1 MKPMLLTGTT
11 ELPEGEEW
19 VYEVKYDGFRAILEA
34 SDKGIKL
41 WSRNGKDLSDRF
53 PEIVQVEIPNK
64 LLPFTLDGELV
75 LLNTPYQ
82 ANFEALQTRGR
93 MRNKEKIQAS
103 SKQRPAT
110 FLAFD
115 KIENKA
121 IPLLKRKENMNNLL
135 GKLKHPQIRSI
146 DIYEE
151 IEEILT
157 IAELHMAEGI
167 IAKMKKSKYQ
177 PGERGRQWLKWKQWR
192 TVTGF
197 LQKYDAE
204 NGYYDIGYY
213 KDDSSTSLGKFKH
226 GLTDEESETLRT
238 FFKENGKKRKGT
250 WHIEPSTCVDV
261 HCLSAEEGELREP
274 LFHQFRFD
282 LTPED
287 CTESKKQWNLSLFP
301 ANFEPTNV
309 AKPLWKG
316 IAKQDFLV
324 YIRQI
329 APHILPFLEEK
340 KLTLIRYPDG
350 IYEESFYQK
359 HFPDHAPDFL
369 KMWME
374 DGEPFI
380 ICDQLLSLLWL
391 ANQGA
396 LEYHVPFEKAGGQR
410 PDEIVLDLDPKD
422 RDHFSKAITAAR
434 LLKHLLDELE
444 VKSFVKTSGNKGM
457 QIHIPILEGDL
468 SYEETRKITETLATL
483 LVNEAPDLFTIER
496 LKKKRGDRLYIDYVQ
511 HAEGKTIIAPYST
524 RATEKATVATPLY
537 WEEVTEDLRP
547 ESFTIHTVPDR
558 IAKFGCPFSM
568 YEVARDH
575 QPIKK
580 LKQLLQ

>member
-11 ELPEGEEW
+11 ELPEGNEW

-34 SDKGIKL
+34 RAEGVKL
-41 WSRNGKDLSDRF
+41 WSRNGKDMSERF
-53 PEIVQVEIPNK
+53 PEIVQVDIPKN

-75 LLNTPYQ
+75 ILNTPYQ
-82 ANFEALQTRGR
+82 ANFEALQKRGR
-93 MRNKEKIQAS
+93 MRNKAKIQAS
-103 SKQRPAT
+103 SIRRPAT
-110 FLAFD
+110 FMAFD
-115 KIENKA
+115 KIEKST
-121 IPLLKRKENMNNLL
+121 IPLLKRKENMTKLL

-146 DIYEE
+146 DVYED

-157 IAELHMAEGI
+157 IAELHLAEGI
-167 IAKMKKSKYQ
+167 IAKMKNSKYQ
-177 PGERGRQWLKWKQWR
+177 PGDRGRQWLKWKQWR
-192 TVTGF
+192 TVSGF
-197 LQKYDAE
+197 LQKYDSD
-204 NGYYDIGYY
+204 NGYYDVGFY
-213 KDDSSTSLGKFKH
+213 KDEGPLPLGKFKH
-226 GLTDEESETLRT
+226 GLTDDESETLRT
-238 FFKENGKKRKGT
+238 FFKEHGTKKKGT
-250 WHIEPSTCVDV
+250 WRLEPGACVDV

-282 LTPED
+282 LSPED
-287 CTESKKQWNLSLFP
+287 CTESKKQWDLSLFP
-301 ANFEPTNV
+301 ANFDPTNV
-309 AKPLWKG
+309 DKPLWKG
-316 IAKQDFLV
+316 ISKQDFLV
-324 YIRQI
+324 YIRQL
-329 APHILPFLEEK
+329 APHILPFIQEK

-380 ICDQLLSLLWL
+380 ICDQLLPLLWL

-396 LEYHVPFEKAGGQR
+396 LEYHIPFEMAGGQK

-422 RDHFSKAITAAR
+422 RSHFSKAIRAAQ

-444 VKSFVKTSGNKGM
+444 VQSFVKTSGNKGM
-457 QIHIPILEGDL
+457 QIHIPIREGDL
-468 SYEETRKITETLATL
+468 SYEETRKITETLATF
-483 LVNEAPDLFTIER
+483 LVNEEPDLFTTER

-524 RATEKATVATPLY
+524 RATETATVATPLH

-547 ESFTIHTVPDR
+547 ESFTIHTVPSR
-558 IAKFGCPFSM
+558 IAEFGCPFSM
-568 YEVARDH
+568 YEEARDH
-575 QPIKK
+575 QPIQK

>member
-11 ELPEGEEW
+11 ELPEGDEW

-34 SDKGIKL
+34 GVEGIKL
-41 WSRNGKDLSDRF
+41 WSRNGKDMSERF
-53 PEIVQVEIPNK
+53 PEIVQVDIPK
-64 LLPFTLDGELV
+64 SLLPFTLDGELV

-93 MRNKEKIQAS
+93 MRSKEKIKAS
-103 SKQRPAT
+103 SIRRPAT
-110 FLAFD
+110 FIAFD
-115 KIENKA
+115 IIEKGA
-121 IPLLKRKENMNNLL
+121 TPLVKRKENLKKL
-135 GKLKHPQIRSI
+135 SGKLRHPQIKCI
-146 DIYEE
+146 DVYEE
-151 IEEILT
+151 IEDILT
-157 IAELHMAEGI
+157 IAELHLAEGI

-177 PGERGRQWLKWKQWR
+177 PGDRGRQWLKWKQWR
-192 TVTGF
+192 TVSGF
-197 LQKYDAE
+197 LQTYNSE
-204 NGYYDIGYY
+204 NGYYDIGLY
-213 KDDSSTSLGKFKH
+213 KDDSPLPLGKFKH

-238 FFKENGKKRKGT
+238 FFKEHGRKKKDT
-250 WHIEPSTCVDV
+250 WHLDPGTCVDV
-261 HCLSAEEGELREP
+261 HCLNAEKGELREP

-287 CTESKKQWNLSLFP
+287 CTESKKQWDLSLFP
-301 ANFEPTNV
+301 DDFEPTNV
-309 AKPLWKG
+309 DKPLWKG

-324 YIRQI
+324 YIRQL
-329 APHILPFLEEK
+329 APHMIPFLEEK

-359 HFPDHAPDFL
+359 HYPDHAPDFL

-380 ICDQLLSLLWL
+380 ICDQLHSLLWL

-396 LEYHVPFEKAGGQR
+396 LEYHIPFEKAGGQK

-422 RDHFSKAITAAR
+422 RSHFSKAITAAQ

-457 QIHIPILEGDL
+457 QIHIPIREGDL
-468 SYEETRKITETLATL
+468 SYDETRKITETLATL
-483 LVNEAPDLFTIER
+483 LVNEEPELFTIER

-524 RATEKATVATPLY
+524 RATEAATVATPLH

-547 ESFTIHTVPDR
+547 ESLTIHTVPDR
-558 IAKFGCPFSM
+558 IAEYGCPFSM
-568 YEVARDH
+568 YEEARDE
-575 QPIKK
+575 QPIQK
-580 LKQLLQ
+580 LRQLLR